1 MSGRLTTILAL
12 GVLLCGCAGQG
23 DGWVT
28 GQLWLENCRAGE
40 TLGEA
45 PSKMSDFDLEADFFA
60 AETLED
66 SNASINQRRNGLNF
80 RIQDTSNW
88 IENSNGLVLQLLD
101 LRGIAH
107 YFARGEPV
115 PVTYRSPLA
124 AGSAGT
130 ATADDLIRSRLY
142 LYAKCP
148 ECRQPKVAASNE
160 MKLSSAASGSSSAT
174 SGVDCF
180 VPTGKEAAPCPTLSA
195 TQRTALDKV
204 CQGDFNDKEN
214 QASIVH
220 LLGRSGACIFF
231 CQLGAARR
239 GQNPDDLDEF
249 KVDYGDTLA
258 GFFSFNIRDG
268 RSLKLGHCA
277 RAQGNLQGM
286 FSFEVSR
293 NRVAQS
299 FP

>member
-1 MSGRLTTILAL
+1 MRKRLILVAL
-12 GVLLCGCAGQG
+12 AAALLCGCAGEG
-23 DGWVT
+23 EGWVN
-28 GQLWLENCRAGE
+28 GQLWLENCRGGE
-40 TLGEA
+40 ALGASPTTLG
-45 PSKMSDFDLEADFFA
+45 DFDLSADFFA

-66 SNASINQRRNGLNF
+66 SNASVNQRRNGLNF

-88 IENSNGLVLQLLD
+88 LENSNGLVFQLLD
-101 LRGIAH
+101 LRAIARF
-107 YFARGEPV
+107 FARGEPV

-124 AGSAGT
+124 EGSPGT
-130 ATADDLIRSRLY
+130 VTADDLIRARLY

-160 MKLSSAASGSSSAT
+160 MKLSTAAAGSSSAT

-180 VPTGKEAAPCPTLSA
+180 VPTGKELQACPTLTTSERSA
-195 TQRTALDKV
+195 LEKV
-204 CQGDFNDKEN
+204 CQGDFNDKAN
-214 QASIVH
+214 QATVVH
-220 LLGRSGACIFF
+220 LLGRSGACIYF

-239 GQNPDDLDEF
+239 GQNPNELDDFRME
-249 KVDYGDTLA
+249 YGDNLA
-258 GFFSFNIRDG
+258 GFFSFSIRDG

-286 FSFEVSR
+286 FSFEVTRS
-293 NRVAQS
+293 RVAQA